1 MAHIPPLISPL
12 PPSSSVVTVD
22 TSPESLGLAESKDG
36 EPRSRVKRL
45 SNTMEKTVNKL
56 GRSLSGKSSSS
67 PPGSPGKSGTHHKRV
82 FSLTRRGKGK
92 ERAEDSSGNDKL
104 SPPSAPSTPNA
115 SRPSSPMKIPQ
126 PADTTDDSPF
136 ITPPSPTLP
145 PTRPSLSE
153 FRGGSTL
160 SPIDSDSDEEG
171 KPADR
176 LASSIHTIYR
186 PLARSQRLNQSQP
199 GQGPRRKALPQQ
211 YTPVSEEEPASD
223 TTLGSEEEHDVEE
236 DFEEPEAT
244 PRPPYAERPM
254 PLHQRFQ
261 QQASEN
267 AKIPPS
273 MMRSGSMATV
283 RIQRRVRL
291 AEKLKQVFELD
302 GIEEVWAEMPCWL
315 LRSVLLQGYM
325 YLTNSYLCFFA
336 HMPTREDQVLKSGS
350 LNKKANRT
358 KRWIKHWF
366 VLKNDALSWYQSSSD
381 PYFPHGIVDLRY
393 AISCD
398 AVNDKEFRVR
408 TNQKTVV
415 LSAPSVPSR
424 EEWVKAIRKVIFK
437 AQNMGDSVKI
447 AIPYSTIL
455 DVDKSTAMDFSET
468 IEVKVFD
475 KEEHFSVDSYFFA
488 YFHDIAS
495 ALDQIR
501 DAVRAHRLQ
510 PEGSS
515 SQMVM
520 DTTAARASQSG
531 SNLPDRTHSL
541 PNPEHPKPSSFSI
554 SSFLRPFHETMS
566 LGSRSSAS
574 TLSPTPESE
583 GFTHISRRPNSFVP
597 ITSSPKSE
605 ISNPQDTT
613 PSPLTPTP
621 MNVQEHTY
629 PPSPSVYR
637 VDPDHPLI
645 SESSSGSAWSVGVPS
660 WLRGPRRVF
669 GGSSSDTSSTGPGAG
684 AAPMGSPGSRVREV
698 YSGSL
703 GAPPPGSRTSGFG
716 DLAFSVLET
725 PDVAIDPEMTEKF
738 RTVFAY
744 DEKETLLGYFPGYIF
759 RLLPVPGRLYVS
771 TNYFCFK
778 STGPLTAK
786 TRMTLPI
793 RDLLAIEKT
802 KATRFGHHGLI
813 VIVKGH
819 EELFFEFSAEDKR
832 NAFVTLLER
841 QMEDVRRRL
850 AQGDM
855 PVTPGKREAL
865 ILEEF
870 EPTTPSATAHDPA
883 PANETMADSLPALMF
898 TSASSTFLT
907 FKPKRR
913 LHFTF
918 LTIGSRGDVQP
929 YIALAKGLMLD
940 GHKCRIAT
948 HGEFKDWIEAHG
960 IEFGHV
966 GGDPAELMRI
976 CIENGTFTVSFLKE
990 GLQKFRGWLDDL
1002 LKQSWD
1008 ACQGTDVLIESPSA
1022 MGGYHIAEAL
1032 GIPYFRAFTM
1042 TWTRTR
1048 AYPHAFAVPERKM
1061 GGGYNYMT
1069 YVMFDQV
1076 FWRATAG
1083 QINRWRR
1090 NVLHLGS
1097 TSLDKMEPHKI
1108 PFLYNFSPQVVP
1120 PPLDWPEWIRVTG
1133 YWFLDDADVSAKK
1146 WTPPPDL
1153 ISFIDGA
1160 HAEGKK
1166 VVYIGFGS
1174 ILVSDPKTMTRC
1186 VIDAVLRS
1194 GVRAILSKGWSD
1206 RLHAKSGDPT
1216 EPEEPL
1222 PKEIYPI
1229 PSIPHDWLFRRIDA
1243 ACHHGGA
1250 GTTGASLRAG
1260 IPTIIRPFFGDQFFW
1275 ADRVEALG
1283 VGTGV
1288 RKLTVDTLTE
1298 ALISATTD
1306 IKQIDRAR
1314 LIGEGIRAE
1323 DGVATAI
1330 ESIYRDMDY
1339 ARSLIKRVVPD
1350 SDDDLDSEIDGEHST
1365 IRRPVEQSGYSSS
1378 GSTPG
1383 GGGSEDWS
1391 VISEQDGRRSSSG
1404 GGCNVCITIIFVQA
1418 ANPVGRYS

>member
-1 MAHIPPLISPL
+1 MAHIPPLLTPL
-12 PPSSSVVTVD
+12 PPSSSVVID
-22 TSPESLGLAESKDG
+22 TSPESLGLAESK
-36 EPRSRVKRL
+36 ESETSRSRVKRL

-56 GRSLSGKSSSS
+56 GRSISGKASASS
-67 PPGSPGKSGTHHKRV
+67 PPNSPGKSTTTSGSRHKRM
-82 FSLTRRGKGK
+82 FSLNRKGKGK
-92 ERAEDSSGNDKL
+92 ERSEDGNPSMRPNPGLLPNTNYGDRYAVATLRSKHTERVSSIGAGSMRAGTQTLIQALQALPWTDPDNEDDV
-104 SPPSAPSTPNA
+104 
-115 SRPSSPMKIPQ
+115 MPQ
-126 PADTTDDSPF
+126 S
-136 ITPPSPTLP
+136 
-145 PTRPSLSE
+145 
-153 FRGGSTL
+153 L
-160 SPIDSDSDEEG
+160 SPIDSDSDDEG
-171 KPADR
+171 KPAGR

-186 PLARSQRLNQSQP
+186 PLARSQRLNQP
-199 GQGPRRKALPQQ
+199 GPQI
-211 YTPVSEEEPASD
+211 SEEEPGSD
-223 TTLGSEEEHDVEE
+223 ATLGSLEEQDAE
-236 DFEEPEAT
+236 DFEEPGGYAT
-244 PRPPYAERPM
+244 TA
-254 PLHQRFQ
+254 Q
-261 QQASEN
+261 QTESVTL
-267 AKIPPS
+267 PPS

-283 RIQRRVRL
+283 RVQRRVRL
-291 AEKLKQVFELD
+291 AEKLKQVFDLD

-336 HMPTREDQVLKSGS
+336 HMPAREDQVLKSGS
-350 LNKKANRT
+350 LNKKAQRT

-415 LSAPSVPSR
+415 LSAPSAPSR

-455 DVDKSTAMDFSET
+455 DVEKSTAMDFSET

-475 KEEHFSVDSYFFA
+475 KEEHFSIDSYFFA
-488 YFHDIAS
+488 YFHDLPA

-510 PEGSS
+510 PERSS
-515 SQMVM
+515 PQMLM
-520 DTTAARASQSG
+520 DTTAPRPQPSS
-531 SNLPDRTHSL
+531 LPDRTQSL
-541 PNPEHPKPSSFSI
+541 PNPEHSKLPSSFSI
-554 SSFLRPFHETMS
+554 SSFLRPFQETMS
-566 LGSRSSAS
+566 LSRPSTS

-583 GFTHISRRPNSFVP
+583 GFTHISRRPNSASFVP
-597 ITSSPKSE
+597 VTTSPKSE
-605 ISNPQDTT
+605 LDNSTAADAGS
-613 PSPLTPTP
+613 SPNSLTPT
-621 MNVQEHTY
+621 NTTEHTY

-637 VDPDHPLI
+637 VDPDHPLN
-645 SESSSGSAWSVGVPS
+645 SESSGSGWSVGVPS

-669 GGSSSDTSSTGPGAG
+669 GGSSDATATSPS
-684 AAPMGSPGSRVREV
+684 MGVREV
-698 YSGSL
+698 YSSTL
-703 GAPPPGSRTSGFG
+703 AAPPPGSRGSGLG
-716 DLAFSVLET
+716 DLAFSVLES
-725 PDVAIDPEMTEKF
+725 PDVPIDPEMTEKF

-744 DEKETLLGYFPGYIF
+744 DEKETLLGYFPGYLF
-759 RLLPVPGRLYVS
+759 RLLPIPGRLYIS

-793 RDLLAIEKT
+793 RDLLATEKT

-819 EELFFEFSAEDKR
+819 EELFFEFGAEDKR
-832 NAFVTLLER
+832 NAFLALLER
-841 QMEDVRRRL
+841 QMEDTRRRL
-850 AQGDM
+850 AQGDTS
-855 PVTPGKREAL
+855 VTPGKRDAL

-870 EPTTPSATAHDPA
+870 DPKTPSAAHDPA
-883 PANETMADSLPALMF
+883 PANESLADSLPALMF

-907 FKPKRR
+907 FKPKRS

-929 YIALAKGLMLD
+929 YIALAKGLMAD
-940 GHKCRIAT
+940 GHRCRIAT

-966 GGDPAELMRI
+966 GGDPAELMSL

-1002 LKQSWD
+1002 LKQSWE
-1008 ACQGTDVLIESPSA
+1008 ACQGTDVLVESPSA

-1048 AYPHAFAVPERKM
+1048 AYPHAFAVPDRKM

-1153 ISFIDGA
+1153 VKFIDTA

-1206 RLHAKSGDPT
+1206 RLHAKTADPT

-1283 VGTGV
+1283 VGSGV
-1288 RKLTVDTLTE
+1288 RKLTVDTLTD

-1314 LIGEGIRAE
+1314 LIGEEIRAE

-1350 SDDDLDSEIDGEHST
+1350 SDDEDEVDGEHST
-1365 IRRPVEQSGYSSS
+1365 IRDRPAEQSGYSSS
-1378 GSTPG
+1378 GSAP
-1383 GGGSEDWS
+1383 GGSEDWS
-1391 VISEQDGRRSSSG
+1391 VISEQDGRRSSISSQHSEG
-1404 GGCNVCITIIFVQA
+1404 RSPDISSKRNSLA
-1418 ANPVGRYS
+1418 AAVMSVLPSSSSRRRTPSTATPESHT